1 MIYRDISLFLII
13 FAKDIFYKNDTGRI
27 EICSSVRFS
36 HHRGTLQVPES
47 VAGREPFAQLAKLM
61 EVTGGMGWFY
71 DQRPGEP
78 KLGSF
83 FRDH

>member
-13 FAKDIFYKNDTGRI
+13 FAKDIFHKNDTGRI

-36 HHRGTLQVPES
+36 QNSMGCRPLPPHGGSAKPPGGTLQVPES

-61 EVTGGMGWFY
+61 EVTGGMG
-71 DQRPGEP
+71 
-78 KLGSF
+78 
-83 FRDH
+83 

>member
-1 MIYRDISLFLII
+1 MGCRPLPPNGGSAD
-13 FAKDIFYKNDTGRI
+13 
-27 EICSSVRFS
+27 
-36 HHRGTLQVPES
+36 HRGTLQVPES

-61 EVTGGMGWFY
+61 EVTVGWVDFTTS
-71 DQRPGEP
+71 DQVP